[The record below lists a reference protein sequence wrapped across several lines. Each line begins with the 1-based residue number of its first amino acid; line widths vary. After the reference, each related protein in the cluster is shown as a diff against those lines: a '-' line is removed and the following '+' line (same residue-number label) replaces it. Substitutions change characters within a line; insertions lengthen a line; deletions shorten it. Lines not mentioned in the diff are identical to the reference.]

1 MIWKLISFTEVMVPL
16 PSFRSDYVLG
26 IIEDEQ
32 GKRIMVHVNEKLEEL
47 SVGKTGNVK
56 TVDGLSG
63 ELNTF
68 TPEETIEEV
77 KTNKVALV
85 TGSTR
90 GIGRAIAIELARA
103 GFDVVVNS
111 RSGARSVGVEAPLSE
126 ILGLGRQNM
135 YVRADVSNSDDA
147 EMLMDEVVR
156 EFGRIDVL
164 VNNAGI
170 TSDRKLESM
179 TKEQWDEVI
188 ATNLTGT
195 FNCTKAVLPHMKRG
209 GKIINIASV
218 VGQTGNI
225 GQANYAASKGGIIAF
240 TKTIAREY
248 ASRGITVNAVAPG
261 FIRTRMTEKI
271 PAGVMKK
278 IVEDIPL
285 GRMGTPEEV
294 AKLVAF
300 LASDDANY
308 ITGQVF
314 NVNGGLLM

>member
-1 MIWKLISFTEVMVPL
+1 MIWKLISFTEVIVPL
-16 PSFRSDYVLG
+16 PPFRPGYVL
-26 IIEDEQ
+26 IVVEDKQ
-32 GKRIMVHVNEKLEEL
+32 GKRRVAQINEDVEDLW
-47 SVGKTGNVK
+47 VGRIGDLKTTEGP
-56 TVDGLSG
+56 SG
-63 ELNTF
+63 EINLF
-68 TPEETIEEV
+68 TVEATREKP

-90 GIGRAIAIELARA
+90 GIGRAVAFELASH
-103 GFDVVVNS
+103 GFHVVIN
-111 RSGARSVGVEAPLSE
+111 GRSVDSDIFGAIRETGVLN
-126 ILGLGRQNM
+126 Q
-135 YVRADVSNSDDA
+135 RADYVECDVSDSKRVEKMIDY
-147 EMLMDEVVR
+147 VIG
-156 EFGRIDVL
+156 EFGQIDVL

-170 TSDRKLESM
+170 TSDKKLESM

-188 ATNLTGT
+188 ATNLTGV
-195 FNCTKAVLPHMKRG
+195 FNCTKAVLPHMKPR

-248 ASRGITVNAVAPG
+248 ANKGITVNAVAPG

-271 PAGVMKK
+271 PSGVLKK
-278 IVEDIPL
+278 IIEDIPL
-285 GRMGTPEEV
+285 GRLGSPEEV

-300 LASDDANY
+300 LASSDASY

-314 NVNGGLLM
+314 GINGGLLM